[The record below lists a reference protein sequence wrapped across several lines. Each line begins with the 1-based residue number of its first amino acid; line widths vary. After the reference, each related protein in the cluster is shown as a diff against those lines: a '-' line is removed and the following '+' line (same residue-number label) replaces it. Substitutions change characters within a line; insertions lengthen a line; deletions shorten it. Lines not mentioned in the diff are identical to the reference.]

1 MVVVGQFLFF
11 PRVFAISSLKCP
23 LVPRVGDDVSVPRS
37 QGALTGRRGLA
48 GTVLTYKI
56 AGSLATKGASLDE
69 VEYLAKLVSDNCG
82 TMGMGLEHCH
92 VPGTEKSEEY
102 LKDNEAEIGMGIVS
116 SLPLD

>member
-1 MVVVGQFLFF
+1 MCFFSPSPTYSIFLCLLI
-11 PRVFAISSLKCP
+11 VLYT
-23 LVPRVGDDVSVPRS
+23 GDDVSVPRS

-69 VEYLAKLVSDNCG
+69 VEYLAKMISESCG

-102 LKDNEAEIGMGIVS
+102 LEENQAEIGMGIVS
-116 SLPLD
+116 SSSSHLSLS